1 MYLKVVK
8 LNSLD
13 LQAFIPLTFLHSIK
27 IVWVCYRGGGLIIKN
42 NNMIVSRPRLYAYVG
57 NSETIV
63 SHRKLDLLNQIAV
76 IV

>member
-42 NNMIVSRPRLYAYVG
+42 NNMIVSKPSLYMPM
-57 NSETIV
+57 SETRRPSSAIV
-63 SHRKLDLLNQIAV
+63 S
-76 IV
+76 